1 MSCKFILFGY
11 QTSSNLILLLNF
23 IILLMNYRIKNIHA
37 REILDSRGN
46 PTVEVDVIIKNQIIG
61 RAAVPSGAS
70 TGEFEAME
78 LRDNDKKR
86 YLGKGVLT
94 AVNNINGEINRAL
107 IDIDVTNQ
115 TELDQT
121 MIELD
126 GTDNKSRLGANAIL
140 GVSMAATRAAA
151 KVTNS
156 PLYEYLSV
164 NKKLLMP
171 VPMMNILNGG
181 SHADN
186 TVDIQEFMIFPIGAK
201 TFSEALRMGTEIFHQ
216 LKLELSLKG
225 LSTAV
230 GDEGGFAPNLF
241 SNEQAL
247 QIILTAIKNAG
258 YIAGE
263 EIFIALDVA
272 ASELFNNSLYK
283 LESEGKTYS
292 SDEMINYLKNLVNK
306 YPIVS
311 IEDGLDQ
318 SDWAGW
324 KKLNRIMGK
333 NIQIVGDDLTVT
345 NIHRLKRAI
354 DEKSMNSILIKLNQI
369 GTITETIQAVELAK
383 KVGYGV
389 IISHRSGETEDTII
403 ADFSVAMG
411 MGQIKTGSASRSD
424 RVSKY
429 NQLLRIEE
437 KLGDRAKLAT
447 IELLGKNI

>member
-1 MSCKFILFGY
+1 
-11 QTSSNLILLLNF
+11 
-23 IILLMNYRIKNIHA
+23 MNYRIKNIHA

-437 KLGDRAKLAT
+437 KLGDKAKLAT
-447 IELLGKNI
+447 LELLGKNI

>member
-1 MSCKFILFGY
+1 
-11 QTSSNLILLLNF
+11 
-23 IILLMNYRIKNIHA
+23 MNYRIKNIHA

-94 AVNNINGEINRAL
+94 AVNNINGEINKAL

-115 TELDQT
+115 AELDQT

-258 YIAGE
+258 YVAGE

-437 KLGDRAKLAT
+437 KLGDKAKLAT
-447 IELLGKNI
+447 IDLLGKNI

>member
-1 MSCKFILFGY
+1 
-11 QTSSNLILLLNF
+11 
-23 IILLMNYRIKNIHA
+23 MNSHIKNIIS

-46 PTVEVDVIIKNQIIG
+46 PTVEVDIILENNTMG

-78 LRDNDKKR
+78 LRDNDKTR
-86 YLGKGVLT
+86 YIGKGVLT
-94 AVNNINGEINRAL
+94 AVNNINDEINKAL
-107 IDIDVTNQ
+107 VGVDVIDQLNID
-115 TELDQT
+115 EI

-126 GTDNKSRLGANAIL
+126 GTDNKSRLGANATL
-140 GVSMAATRAAA
+140 GVSMAAARAAA
-151 KVTNS
+151 KVNNC
-156 PLYEYLSV
+156 PLYEYLSI
-164 NKKLLMP
+164 NKNPLMP

-186 TVDIQEFMIFPIGAK
+186 TVDIQEFMIYPIGAK
-201 TFSEALRMGTEIFHQ
+201 TFSESLRMGTEVFHQ
-216 LKLELSLKG
+216 LKSELLQKG
-225 LSTAV
+225 LNTSV
-230 GDEGGFAPNLF
+230 GDEGGFAPDLE

-247 QIILTAIKNAG
+247 EIILTAIKNAG
-258 YIAGE
+258 YTAGE

-272 ASELFNNSLYK
+272 ASELFDNQLYN
-283 LESEGKTYS
+283 LASEDKSYS
-292 SDEMINYLKNLVNK
+292 SDEMIEYLKILVDK
-306 YPIVS
+306 YPIIS

-318 SDWAGW
+318 SDWEGW
-324 KKLNRIMGK
+324 KKLNSKIGK

-383 KVGYGV
+383 KVGYGA

-437 KLGDRAKLAT
+437 ELGVGATLAT
-447 IELLGKNI
+447 MDLLGKNK

>member
-1 MSCKFILFGY
+1 
-11 QTSSNLILLLNF
+11 
-23 IILLMNYRIKNIHA
+23 
-37 REILDSRGN
+37 
-46 PTVEVDVIIKNQIIG
+46 
-61 RAAVPSGAS
+61 
-70 TGEFEAME
+70 
-78 LRDNDKKR
+78 
-86 YLGKGVLT
+86 
-94 AVNNINGEINRAL
+94 
-107 IDIDVTNQ
+107 
-115 TELDQT
+115 

-140 GVSMAATRAAA
+140 GASMAAARAAA

-230 GDEGGFAPNLF
+230 GDEGGFAPNLV

-324 KKLNRIMGK
+324 KKLNRIIGK

-437 KLGDRAKLAT
+437 KLGDKAKLAT
-447 IELLGKNI
+447 IDLLGKNI

>member
-1 MSCKFILFGY
+1 
-11 QTSSNLILLLNF
+11 
-23 IILLMNYRIKNIHA
+23 MNSHIKNIFS

-46 PTVEVDVIIKNQIIG
+46 PTVEVDIVLENNTMG

-78 LRDNDKKR
+78 LRDNDKTR
-86 YLGKGVLT
+86 YIGKGVLT
-94 AVNNINGEINRAL
+94 AVNNINDEINKAL
-107 IDIDVTNQ
+107 IGADVNDQLNID
-115 TELDQT
+115 EI

-140 GVSMAATRAAA
+140 GVSMAASRAAA
-151 KVTNS
+151 KVNNC
-156 PLYEYLSV
+156 PLYEYLSI
-164 NKKLLMP
+164 NNNPLMP

-181 SHADN
+181 SHAGN

-201 TFSEALRMGTEIFHQ
+201 TFSEALRMGTEVFHQ
-216 LKLELSLKG
+216 LKSELSQNG
-225 LSTAV
+225 LNTSV
-230 GDEGGFAPNLF
+230 GDEGGFAPDLE

-247 QIILTAIKNAG
+247 EIIITAIKNAG

-263 EIFIALDVA
+263 EIFIALDIA
-272 ASELFNNSLYK
+272 ASELFDNQLYH
-283 LESEGKTYS
+283 LASENKFYS
-292 SDEMINYLKNLVNK
+292 SDEMVEYLKTLVSK
-306 YPIVS
+306 YPIIS

-318 SDWAGW
+318 SDWEGW
-324 KKLNRIMGK
+324 KKLNSKIGK

-383 KVGYGV
+383 KVGYGA

-437 KLGDRAKLAT
+437 ELGSGATLAT
-447 IELLGKNI
+447 IDLLGKNK

>member
-1 MSCKFILFGY
+1 
-11 QTSSNLILLLNF
+11 
-23 IILLMNYRIKNIHA
+23 MNSHIKNIIS

-46 PTVEVDVIIKNQIIG
+46 PTVEVDIILENNTMG

-78 LRDNDKKR
+78 LRDNDKTR
-86 YLGKGVLT
+86 YIGKGVLT
-94 AVNNINGEINRAL
+94 AVNNINDEINKAL
-107 IDIDVTNQ
+107 VGVDVIDQLNID
-115 TELDQT
+115 DI

-140 GVSMAATRAAA
+140 GVSMAAARAAA
-151 KVTNS
+151 KVNNC
-156 PLYEYLSV
+156 PLYEYLSI
-164 NKKLLMP
+164 NKNPLMP

-186 TVDIQEFMIFPIGAK
+186 TVDIQEFMIYPIGAK
-201 TFSEALRMGTEIFHQ
+201 TFSEALRMGTEVFHQ
-216 LKLELSLKG
+216 LKSELLQKG
-225 LSTAV
+225 LNTSV
-230 GDEGGFAPNLF
+230 GDEGGFAPDLE

-247 QIILTAIKNAG
+247 EIILTAIKNAG
-258 YIAGE
+258 YTAGE

-272 ASELFNNSLYK
+272 ASELFDNQLYN
-283 LESEGKTYS
+283 LASEDKSYS
-292 SDEMINYLKNLVNK
+292 SDEMIEYLKILVDK
-306 YPIVS
+306 YPIIS

-318 SDWAGW
+318 SDWEGW
-324 KKLNRIMGK
+324 KKLNSKIGK

-383 KVGYGV
+383 NVGYGA

-424 RVSKY
+424 RIAKY

-437 KLGDRAKLAT
+437 ELGNRATLAT
-447 IELLGKNI
+447 MDLLGKNK

>member
-1 MSCKFILFGY
+1 
-11 QTSSNLILLLNF
+11 
-23 IILLMNYRIKNIHA
+23 MNSHIKNIIS

-46 PTVEVDVIIKNQIIG
+46 PTVEVDIILENNTMG

-78 LRDNDKKR
+78 LRDNDKTR
-86 YLGKGVLT
+86 YIGKGVLT
-94 AVNNINGEINRAL
+94 AVNNINDEINKAL
-107 IDIDVTNQ
+107 VGVDVIDQLNID
-115 TELDQT
+115 DI

-140 GVSMAATRAAA
+140 GVSMAAARAAA
-151 KVTNS
+151 KVNNC
-156 PLYEYLSV
+156 PLYEYLSI
-164 NKKLLMP
+164 NKNPLMP

-186 TVDIQEFMIFPIGAK
+186 TVDIQEFMIYPIGAK
-201 TFSEALRMGTEIFHQ
+201 TFSEALRMGTEVFHQ
-216 LKLELSLKG
+216 LKSELLQKG
-225 LSTAV
+225 LNTSV
-230 GDEGGFAPNLF
+230 GDEGGFAPDLE

-247 QIILTAIKNAG
+247 EIILTAIKNAG
-258 YIAGE
+258 YTAGE

-272 ASELFNNSLYK
+272 ASEMFDNQLYN
-283 LESEGKTYS
+283 LASEDKSYS
-292 SDEMINYLKNLVNK
+292 SDEMIEYLKILVDK
-306 YPIVS
+306 YPIIS

-318 SDWAGW
+318 SDWEGW
-324 KKLNRIMGK
+324 KKLNSKIGK
-333 NIQIVGDDLTVT
+333 KIQIVGDDLTVT

-383 KVGYGV
+383 KVGYGA

-424 RVSKY
+424 RIAKY

-437 KLGDRAKLAT
+437 ELGNRATLAT
-447 IELLGKNI
+447 MDLLGKNK

>member
-1 MSCKFILFGY
+1 
-11 QTSSNLILLLNF
+11 
-23 IILLMNYRIKNIHA
+23 MNSHIKNIFS

-46 PTVEVDVIIKNQIIG
+46 PTVEVDIVLENNTMG

-70 TGEFEAME
+70 TGEFEAVE
-78 LRDNDKKR
+78 LRDNDKTR
-86 YLGKGVLT
+86 YIGKGVLT
-94 AVNNINGEINRAL
+94 AVNNINDEINKAL
-107 IDIDVTNQ
+107 IGADVNDQLNID
-115 TELDQT
+115 EI

-140 GVSMAATRAAA
+140 GVSMAASRAAA
-151 KVTNS
+151 KVNNC
-156 PLYEYLSV
+156 PLYEYLSI
-164 NKKLLMP
+164 NNNPLMP

-181 SHADN
+181 SHAGN

-201 TFSEALRMGTEIFHQ
+201 TFSEALRMGTEVFHQ
-216 LKLELSLKG
+216 LKSELSQNG
-225 LSTAV
+225 LNTSV
-230 GDEGGFAPNLF
+230 GDEGGFAPDLE

-247 QIILTAIKNAG
+247 EIIITAIKNAG

-263 EIFIALDVA
+263 EIFIALDIA
-272 ASELFNNSLYK
+272 ASELFDNQLYH
-283 LESEGKTYS
+283 LASENKFYS
-292 SDEMINYLKNLVNK
+292 SDEMVEYLKTLVSK
-306 YPIVS
+306 YPIIS

-318 SDWAGW
+318 SDWEGW
-324 KKLNRIMGK
+324 KKLNSKIGK

-383 KVGYGV
+383 KVGYGA

-437 KLGDRAKLAT
+437 ELGSAATLAT
-447 IELLGKNI
+447 IDLLGKNK

>member
-1 MSCKFILFGY
+1 
-11 QTSSNLILLLNF
+11 
-23 IILLMNYRIKNIHA
+23 MNCRIKNIHA

-94 AVNNINGEINRAL
+94 AVNNINGEINKAL

-115 TELDQT
+115 AELDQT

-437 KLGDRAKLAT
+437 KLGDKAKLAT

>member
-1 MSCKFILFGY
+1 
-11 QTSSNLILLLNF
+11 
-23 IILLMNYRIKNIHA
+23 
-37 REILDSRGN
+37 
-46 PTVEVDVIIKNQIIG
+46 
-61 RAAVPSGAS
+61 
-70 TGEFEAME
+70 
-78 LRDNDKKR
+78 
-86 YLGKGVLT
+86 
-94 AVNNINGEINRAL
+94 
-107 IDIDVTNQ
+107 
-115 TELDQT
+115 
-121 MIELD
+121 
-126 GTDNKSRLGANAIL
+126 
-140 GVSMAATRAAA
+140 
-151 KVTNS
+151 
-156 PLYEYLSV
+156 
-164 NKKLLMP
+164 
-171 VPMMNILNGG
+171 MMNILNGG

-230 GDEGGFAPNLF
+230 GDEGGFAPNLV

-324 KKLNRIMGK
+324 KKLNRIIGK

-437 KLGDRAKLAT
+437 KLGDKAKLAT
-447 IELLGKNI
+447 IDLLGKNI

>member
-1 MSCKFILFGY
+1 
-11 QTSSNLILLLNF
+11 
-23 IILLMNYRIKNIHA
+23 MNSHIKNIIS

-46 PTVEVDVIIKNQIIG
+46 PTVEVDIILENNTMG

-78 LRDNDKKR
+78 LRDNDKTR
-86 YLGKGVLT
+86 YIGKGVLT
-94 AVNNINGEINRAL
+94 AVNNINDEINKAL
-107 IDIDVTNQ
+107 VGVDVIDQLNID
-115 TELDQT
+115 DI

-140 GVSMAATRAAA
+140 GVSMAASRAAA
-151 KVTNS
+151 KVNNC
-156 PLYEYLSV
+156 PLYEYLSI
-164 NKKLLMP
+164 NKNPLMP

-186 TVDIQEFMIFPIGAK
+186 TVDIQEFMIYPIGAK
-201 TFSEALRMGTEIFHQ
+201 TFSEALRMGTEVFHQ
-216 LKLELSLKG
+216 LKSELLQKG
-225 LSTAV
+225 LNTSV
-230 GDEGGFAPNLF
+230 GDEGGFAPDLE

-247 QIILTAIKNAG
+247 EIILTAIKNAG
-258 YIAGE
+258 YTAGE

-272 ASELFNNSLYK
+272 ASELFDNQLYN
-283 LESEGKTYS
+283 LASEDKSYS
-292 SDEMINYLKNLVNK
+292 SDEMIEYLKILVDK
-306 YPIVS
+306 YPIIS

-318 SDWAGW
+318 SDWDGW
-324 KKLNRIMGK
+324 KKLNSKIGK

-383 KVGYGV
+383 KVGYAA

-424 RVSKY
+424 RIAKY

-437 KLGDRAKLAT
+437 ELGNRATLAT
-447 IELLGKNI
+447 MDLLGKNK

>member
-1 MSCKFILFGY
+1 
-11 QTSSNLILLLNF
+11 
-23 IILLMNYRIKNIHA
+23 MNSHIKNIIS

-46 PTVEVDVIIKNQIIG
+46 PTVEVDIILENNTMG

-78 LRDNDKKR
+78 LRDNDKTR
-86 YLGKGVLT
+86 YIGKGVLT
-94 AVNNINGEINRAL
+94 AVNNINDEINKAL
-107 IDIDVTNQ
+107 VGVDVIDQLNID
-115 TELDQT
+115 EI

-140 GVSMAATRAAA
+140 GVSMAAARAAA
-151 KVTNS
+151 KVNNC
-156 PLYEYLSV
+156 PLYEYLSI
-164 NKKLLMP
+164 NKNPLMP

-186 TVDIQEFMIFPIGAK
+186 TVDIQEFMIYPIGAK
-201 TFSEALRMGTEIFHQ
+201 TFSEALRMGTEVFHQ
-216 LKLELSLKG
+216 LKSELLQKG
-225 LSTAV
+225 LNTSV
-230 GDEGGFAPNLF
+230 GDEGGFAPDLE

-247 QIILTAIKNAG
+247 EIILTAIKNAV
-258 YIAGE
+258 YTAGE

-272 ASELFNNSLYK
+272 ASELFDNQLYN
-283 LESEGKTYS
+283 LASEDKSYS
-292 SDEMINYLKNLVNK
+292 SDEMIEYLKILVDK
-306 YPIVS
+306 YPIIS

-318 SDWAGW
+318 SDWEGW
-324 KKLNRIMGK
+324 KKLNSKIGK
-333 NIQIVGDDLTVT
+333 KIQIVGDDLTVT

-383 KVGYGV
+383 KVGYGA

-424 RVSKY
+424 RIAKY

-437 KLGDRAKLAT
+437 ELGNRATLAT
-447 IELLGKNI
+447 MDLLGKNK

>member
-1 MSCKFILFGY
+1 
-11 QTSSNLILLLNF
+11 
-23 IILLMNYRIKNIHA
+23 MNSHIKNIIS

-46 PTVEVDVIIKNQIIG
+46 PTVEVDIILENNTMG

-78 LRDNDKKR
+78 LRDNDKTR
-86 YLGKGVLT
+86 YIGKGVLT
-94 AVNNINGEINRAL
+94 AVNNINDEINKAL
-107 IDIDVTNQ
+107 VGVDVIDQLNID
-115 TELDQT
+115 DI

-126 GTDNKSRLGANAIL
+126 GTDNKSRLGANATL
-140 GVSMAATRAAA
+140 GVSMAAARAAA
-151 KVTNS
+151 KVNNC
-156 PLYEYLSV
+156 PLYEYLSI
-164 NKKLLMP
+164 NKNPLMP

-186 TVDIQEFMIFPIGAK
+186 TVDIQEFMIYPIGAK
-201 TFSEALRMGTEIFHQ
+201 TFSESLRMGTEVFHQ
-216 LKLELSLKG
+216 LKSELLQKG
-225 LSTAV
+225 LNTSV
-230 GDEGGFAPNLF
+230 GDEGGFAPDLE

-247 QIILTAIKNAG
+247 EIILTAIKNAG
-258 YIAGE
+258 YTAGE

-272 ASELFNNSLYK
+272 ASELFDNQLYN
-283 LESEGKTYS
+283 LASEDKSYS
-292 SDEMINYLKNLVNK
+292 SDEMIEYLKILVDK
-306 YPIVS
+306 YPIIS

-318 SDWAGW
+318 SDWEGW
-324 KKLNRIMGK
+324 KKLNSKIGK

-383 KVGYGV
+383 KVGYGA

-424 RVSKY
+424 RIAKY

-437 KLGDRAKLAT
+437 ELGNRATLAT
-447 IELLGKNI
+447 MDLLGKNK

>member
-1 MSCKFILFGY
+1 
-11 QTSSNLILLLNF
+11 
-23 IILLMNYRIKNIHA
+23 MNSHIKNIIS

-46 PTVEVDVIIKNQIIG
+46 PTVEVDIILENNTMG

-70 TGEFEAME
+70 TGKFEAME
-78 LRDNDKKR
+78 LRDNDKTR
-86 YLGKGVLT
+86 YIGKGVLT
-94 AVNNINGEINRAL
+94 AVNNINDQINKAL
-107 IDIDVTNQ
+107 VGVDVIDQLNIDNI
-115 TELDQT
+115 

-126 GTDNKSRLGANAIL
+126 GTDNKSRLGANATL
-140 GVSMAATRAAA
+140 GVSMAAARAAA
-151 KVTNS
+151 KVNNC
-156 PLYEYLSV
+156 PLYEYLSI
-164 NKKLLMP
+164 NKNPLMP

-186 TVDIQEFMIFPIGAK
+186 TVDIQEFMIYPIGAN
-201 TFSEALRMGTEIFHQ
+201 TFSETLRMGTEVFHQ
-216 LKLELSLKG
+216 LKSELLQKG
-225 LSTAV
+225 LNTSV
-230 GDEGGFAPNLF
+230 GDEGGFAPDLE

-247 QIILTAIKNAG
+247 EIILTAIKNAG
-258 YIAGE
+258 YTAGE

-272 ASELFNNSLYK
+272 ASELFDNQLYN
-283 LESEGKTYS
+283 LASEDKSYS
-292 SDEMINYLKNLVNK
+292 SDEMIEYLKILVDK
-306 YPIVS
+306 YPIIS

-318 SDWAGW
+318 SDWEGW
-324 KKLNRIMGK
+324 KKLNSKIGK

-383 KVGYGV
+383 KVGYGA

-424 RVSKY
+424 RIAKY

-437 KLGDRAKLAT
+437 ELGNRATLAT
-447 IELLGKNI
+447 MDLLGKNK

>member
-1 MSCKFILFGY
+1 
-11 QTSSNLILLLNF
+11 
-23 IILLMNYRIKNIHA
+23 MNSHIKNIIS

-46 PTVEVDVIIKNQIIG
+46 PTVEVDIILENNTMG

-78 LRDNDKKR
+78 LRDNDKTR
-86 YLGKGVLT
+86 YIGKGVLT
-94 AVNNINGEINRAL
+94 AVNNINDEINKAL
-107 IDIDVTNQ
+107 VGVDVIDQLNID
-115 TELDQT
+115 DI

-140 GVSMAATRAAA
+140 GVSMAAARAAA
-151 KVTNS
+151 KVNNC
-156 PLYEYLSV
+156 PLYEYLSI
-164 NKKLLMP
+164 NKNPLMP

-186 TVDIQEFMIFPIGAK
+186 TVDIQEFMIYPIGAK
-201 TFSEALRMGTEIFHQ
+201 TFSEALRMGTEVFHQ
-216 LKLELSLKG
+216 LKSELLQKG
-225 LSTAV
+225 LNTSV
-230 GDEGGFAPNLF
+230 GDEGGFAPDLE

-247 QIILTAIKNAG
+247 EIILTAIKNAG
-258 YIAGE
+258 YTAGE

-272 ASELFNNSLYK
+272 ASELFDNQLYN
-283 LESEGKTYS
+283 LASEDKSYS
-292 SDEMINYLKNLVNK
+292 SDEMIEYLKILVDK
-306 YPIVS
+306 YPIIS

-318 SDWAGW
+318 SDWDGW
-324 KKLNRIMGK
+324 KKLNSKIGK

-383 KVGYGV
+383 KVGYGA

-424 RVSKY
+424 RIAKY

-437 KLGDRAKLAT
+437 ELGNRATLAT
-447 IELLGKNI
+447 MDLLGKNK

>member
-1 MSCKFILFGY
+1 
-11 QTSSNLILLLNF
+11 
-23 IILLMNYRIKNIHA
+23 MNSRIKNIHS

-46 PTVEVDVIIKNQIIG
+46 PTVEVDVILGNGVTG

-70 TGEFEAME
+70 TGKFEAME

-86 YLGKGVLT
+86 YMGKGVLT
-94 AVNNINGEINRAL
+94 AVNNINSEIDKIL
-107 IDIDVTNQ
+107 IGSNVVDQKKIDQ
-115 TELDQT
+115 I
-121 MIELD
+121 MIDLD

-140 GVSMAATRAAA
+140 GVSMATARAAA
-151 KVTNS
+151 KDNNC

-186 TVDIQEFMIFPIGAK
+186 TVDIQEFMIFPFGAK
-201 TFSEALRMGTEIFHQ
+201 TFSDALRMGTEIFHQ
-216 LKLELSLKG
+216 LKLELSLKE
-225 LSTAV
+225 LNTAV
-230 GDEGGFAPNLF
+230 GDEGGFAPNLG

-247 QIILTAIKNAG
+247 EIILIAIKNAG
-258 YIAGE
+258 YIAGK

-272 ASELFNNSLYK
+272 ASELFNNDLYNLK
-283 LESEGKTYS
+283 SEDKTYS
-292 SDEMINYLKNLVNK
+292 SDEMISYLKNLVDK
-306 YPIVS
+306 YPIIS

-318 SDWAGW
+318 SDWEGW
-324 KKLNRIMGK
+324 KNLNKVLGK

-354 DEKSMNSILIKLNQI
+354 NEKSMNSILIKLNQI
-369 GTITETIQAVELAK
+369 GTITETVQAVELAK
-383 KVGYGV
+383 KVGFGA

-437 KLGDRAKLAT
+437 KLGDKAKLAT
-447 IELLGKNI
+447 IDLLGKNI

>member
-1 MSCKFILFGY
+1 
-11 QTSSNLILLLNF
+11 
-23 IILLMNYRIKNIHA
+23 MNYRIKNIHA

-94 AVNNINGEINRAL
+94 AVNNINGEINKAL
-107 IDIDVTNQ
+107 INIDVTSQ
-115 TELDQT
+115 TEIDQI

-140 GVSMAATRAAA
+140 GASMAAARAAA

-230 GDEGGFAPNLF
+230 GDEGGFAPNLV

-324 KKLNRIMGK
+324 KKLNRIIGK

-354 DEKSMNSILIKLNQI
+354 DEKSMK
-369 GTITETIQAVELAK
+369 
-383 KVGYGV
+383 YG
-389 IISHRSGETEDTII
+389 E
-403 ADFSVAMG
+403 
-411 MGQIKTGSASRSD
+411 SD
-424 RVSKY
+424 QKSCMW
-429 NQLLRIEE
+429 I
-437 KLGDRAKLAT
+437 
-447 IELLGKNI
+447 